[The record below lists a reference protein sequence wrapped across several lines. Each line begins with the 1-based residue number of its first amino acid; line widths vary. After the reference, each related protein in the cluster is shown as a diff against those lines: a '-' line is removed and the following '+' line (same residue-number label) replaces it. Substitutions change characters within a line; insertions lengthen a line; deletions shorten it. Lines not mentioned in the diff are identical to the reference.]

1 MDSRA
6 VRYGPS
12 DTSTRDPP
20 HLTTAPRRS
29 TCEQDVRRAAVI
41 RLLTMFELEYK
52 PGSVEDFDR
61 LYQSSFNRILYTIYG
76 ILGDRAA
83 AEDCTH
89 DAFVRAFKAWKTWK
103 PDAPAEAWLHRI
115 AINVAYNHLRQRRM
129 REVGEL
135 VRRLG
140 RPAPGEDPAKLA
152 QGGDLFRALRKLPPD
167 QAAAVVLRH
176 HHGYTNREIAFA
188 LGAPEST
195 IASRLAKAKERL
207 RDELSWPK
215 SREPKAQASRPF
227 VSQGD
232 ARVVLTDGRVE

>member
-1 MDSRA
+1 LSDSEPA
-6 VRYGPS
+6 Y
-12 DTSTRDPP
+12 
-20 HLTTAPRRS
+20 A
-29 TCEQDVRRAAVI
+29 
-41 RLLTMFELEYK
+41 

-61 LYQSSFNRILYTIYG
+61 LYQSSFNRILYTLYG

-83 AEDCTH
+83 AEDCTQ
-89 DAFVRAFKAWKTWK
+89 DAFVRAFKAWKAWK

-115 AINVAYNHLRQRRM
+115 AINVAYNHLRHRRM

-140 RPAPGEDPAKLA
+140 RPAAGEDPAALA
-152 QGGDLFRALRKLPPD
+152 EGSELFRALRNLPPD

-207 RDELSWPK
+207 RQELE
-215 SREPKAQASRPF
+215 RPKAREATARPARPF
-227 VSQGD
+227 VSEGD
-232 ARVVLTDGRVE
+232 ARVVLNDGRVN

>member
-1 MDSRA
+1 MA
-6 VRYGPS
+6 VL
-12 DTSTRDPP
+12 D
-20 HLTTAPRRS
+20 
-29 TCEQDVRRAAVI
+29 
-41 RLLTMFELEYK
+41 YK

-61 LYQSSFNRILYTIYG
+61 LYRSSFNRILYTIYG
-76 ILGDRAA
+76 ILGDRSA

-89 DAFVRAFKAWKTWK
+89 DAFVRAFKAWKNWK

-115 AINVAYNHLRQRRM
+115 AINVAYSHLRQGRL

-140 RPAPGEDPAKLA
+140 RPGPSQDPAQLA
-152 QGGDLFRALRKLPPD
+152 EGSELFRALRKLPPD

-176 HHGYTNREIAFA
+176 HHGYTNREIAIA

-207 RDELSWPK
+207 RAELMWAK
-215 SREPKAQASRPF
+215 SPESKAEDSRAF
-227 VSQGD
+227 VSERD
-232 ARVVLTDGRVE
+232 ARVVLTDGPIT

>member
-1 MDSRA
+1 MS
-6 VRYGPS
+6 
-12 DTSTRDPP
+12 
-20 HLTTAPRRS
+20 
-29 TCEQDVRRAAVI
+29 
-41 RLLTMFELEYK
+41 ELKYK

-61 LYQSSFNRILYTIYG
+61 LYQSSFNRVLYTIYG
-76 ILGDRAA
+76 VLGDRAA
-83 AEDCTH
+83 AEDCTQ
-89 DAFVRAFKAWKTWK
+89 DAFVRAFKAWKAWK

-115 AINVAYNHLRQRRM
+115 AINVAYNNIRQRRM

-152 QGGDLFRALRKLPPD
+152 EGGELFRAIRKLPPD

-195 IASRLAKAKERL
+195 VASRLAKAKGRL
-207 RDELSWPK
+207 REELKWPK
-215 SREPKAQASRPF
+215 SHEPERRAARPF
-227 VSQGD
+227 VTEGD
-232 ARVVLTDGRVE
+232 ARVVLTDGPVK